1 MLKILYQDPA
11 IVVCEKPFRVLST
24 DEPGGMP
31 DCIRQA
37 LGRPEAEVRTVH
49 RLDQVVGGLMV
60 YALTPQAASDLS
72 RQIRENRFLKEYLA
86 VIHWRP
92 REEEGTFLDLLG
104 RNPKTRKT
112 YVAKLPGKGIQQA
125 VLHYRVVDSRQGFSL
140 VSIRLETGWTHQI
153 RAQFSSPGPPPG
165 GGPEVQQ
172 VPRSP
177 RVADRPVVPPP
188 GLYPPGDRPGHG
200 FPVGSPWGGGL
211 GFFSTREGEGPCW
224 TGAGPDLQ
232 RGFPPGPGRG
242 SRLSLEKARTQRVAG
257 VTPRP
262 PALRAARSHLPFWR
276 LWCIVSVDGL
286 LRVPCTCPD
295 LETFF
300 CKILFQHIFYS
311 KMRPKSV
318 LAYRRK

>member
-72 RQIRENRFLKEYLA
+72 RQIREDRFLKEYLA
-86 VIHWRP
+86 VIHWQP
-92 REEEGTFLDLLG
+92 REKEGTFLDLLG

-140 VSIRLETGWTHQI
+140 VSIRLETGRTHQI
-153 RAQFSSPGPPPG
+153 RIHMKSIGYPLIEDYLYNPDMEYIGRQALHSARLCFPHPVTGKEMRFTAAL
-165 GGPEVQQ
+165 PEDM
-172 VPRSP
+172 R
-177 RVADRPVVPPP
+177 RVLEVRPEM
-188 GLYPPGDRPGHG
+188 D
-200 FPVGSPWGGGL
+200 S
-211 GFFSTREGEGPCW
+211 
-224 TGAGPDLQ
+224 
-232 RGFPPGPGRG
+232 
-242 SRLSLEKARTQRVAG
+242 
-257 VTPRP
+257 
-262 PALRAARSHLPFWR
+262 
-276 LWCIVSVDGL
+276 
-286 LRVPCTCPD
+286 
-295 LETFF
+295 
-300 CKILFQHIFYS
+300 
-311 KMRPKSV
+311 
-318 LAYRRK
+318 

>member
-31 DCIRQA
+31 DLIRQA
-37 LGRPEAEVRTVH
+37 LGQPEAEVRTVH

-72 RQIRENRFLKEYLA
+72 RQIREDRFLKEYLA

-140 VSIRLETGWTHQI
+140 VSIRLETGRTHQI
-153 RAQFSSPGPPPG
+153 RAQFSSRAVSYTHLTLPTN
-165 GGPEVQQ
+165 
-172 VPRSP
+172 S
-177 RVADRPVVPPP
+177 RV
-188 GLYPPGDRPGHG
+188 
-200 FPVGSPWGGGL
+200 
-211 GFFSTREGEGPCW
+211 
-224 TGAGPDLQ
+224 
-232 RGFPPGPGRG
+232 
-242 SRLSLEKARTQRVAG
+242 
-257 VTPRP
+257 
-262 PALRAARSHLPFWR
+262 
-276 LWCIVSVDGL
+276 
-286 LRVPCTCPD
+286 
-295 LETFF
+295 
-300 CKILFQHIFYS
+300 
-311 KMRPKSV
+311 
-318 LAYRRK
+318 

>member
-72 RQIRENRFLKEYLA
+72 RQIREDRFLKEYLA

-140 VSIRLETGWTHQI
+140 VSIRLETGRTHQI
-153 RAQFSSPGPPPG
+153 RAQFAAAGHPLLGDG
-165 GGPEVQQ
+165 KYGRERDNKQYG
-172 VPRSP
+172 RSFQ
-177 RVADRPVVPPP
+177 A
-188 GLYPPGDRPGHG
+188 LYSYRLSFD
-200 FPVGSPWGGGL
+200 FTTDGGL
-211 GFFSTREGEGPCW
+211 LEY
-224 TGAGPDLQ
+224 LN
-232 RGFPPGPGRG
+232 GR
-242 SRLSLEKARTQRVAG
+242 SFQVE
-257 VTPRP
+257 
-262 PALRAARSHLPFWR
+262 H
-276 LWCIVSVDGL
+276 VDFVDEYFG
-286 LRVPCTCPD
+286 D
-295 LETFF
+295 
-300 CKILFQHIFYS
+300 K
-311 KMRPKSV
+311 
-318 LAYRRK
+318 

>member
-72 RQIRENRFLKEYLA
+72 RQIREDRFLKEYLA

-92 REEEGTFLDLLG
+92 REEEGTFLDLCGQTPRQGHPAG
-104 RNPKTRKT
+104 RPP
-112 YVAKLPGKGIQQA
+112 LPGGGQPPG
-125 VLHYRVVDSRQGFSL
+125 VLPGVHPAGD
-140 VSIRLETGWTHQI
+140 
-153 RAQFSSPGPPPG
+153 RADPPDPGPVLFPGPPPG

-177 RVADRPVVPPP
+177 GVADRPVVPPP
-188 GLYPPGDRPGHG
+188 GLYPPGDQPDHG
-200 FPVGSPWGGGL
+200 FPFGSPWGGGL
-211 GFFSTREGEGPCW
+211 GALLPPVREKNR
-224 TGAGPDLQ
+224 AGPAPVQ
-232 RGFPPGPGRG
+232 
-242 SRLSLEKARTQRVAG
+242 T
-257 VTPRP
+257 RP
-262 PALRAARSHLPFWR
+262 PARGSTRLRTLQVGGSEDTLGRSAPLPRRPSIIGRWLRWNRCRVDPATWVPRR
-276 LWCIVSVDGL
+276 LRRGS
-286 LRVPCTCPD
+286 PA
-295 LETFF
+295 FF
-300 CKILFQHIFYS
+300 GRK
-311 KMRPKSV
+311 REKSCALV
-318 LAYRRK
+318 MQSSR

>member
-72 RQIRENRFLKEYLA
+72 RQIREDRFLKEYLA

-140 VSIRLETGWTHQI
+140 VSIRLETGRTHQI
-153 RAQFSSPGPPPG
+153 RAQFAAAGHPLLGDGKYGSERQNKRYGRSYQALYSYRLEFCFTTDAGALAPLDGQQFQVEQVDFVTEYFPG
-165 GGPEVQQ
+165 
-172 VPRSP
+172 
-177 RVADRPVVPPP
+177 
-188 GLYPPGDRPGHG
+188 
-200 FPVGSPWGGGL
+200 
-211 GFFSTREGEGPCW
+211 FS
-224 TGAGPDLQ
+224 L
-232 RGFPPGPGRG
+232 
-242 SRLSLEKARTQRVAG
+242 
-257 VTPRP
+257 
-262 PALRAARSHLPFWR
+262 
-276 LWCIVSVDGL
+276 
-286 LRVPCTCPD
+286 
-295 LETFF
+295 
-300 CKILFQHIFYS
+300 
-311 KMRPKSV
+311 
-318 LAYRRK
+318 

>member
-11 IVVCEKPFRVLST
+11 IVVCGKPFRVLST

-72 RQIRENRFLKEYLA
+72 RQIREDRFLKEYLA

-140 VSIRLETGWTHQI
+140 VSIRLETGRTHQI
-153 RAQFSSPGPPPG
+153 RAQFSSRGLPLAGDRKYSKYPDPPEWQIALWSHHLAFTHPETSQTMDFRLDPPG
-165 GGPEVQQ
+165 EG
-172 VPRSP
+172 
-177 RVADRPVVPPP
+177 AWA
-188 GLYPPGDRPGHG
+188 L
-200 FPVGSPWGGGL
+200 
-211 GFFSTREGEGPCW
+211 FSHP
-224 TGAGPDLQ
+224 
-232 RGFPPGPGRG
+232 
-242 SRLSLEKARTQRVAG
+242 
-257 VTPRP
+257 
-262 PALRAARSHLPFWR
+262 
-276 LWCIVSVDGL
+276 
-286 LRVPCTCPD
+286 
-295 LETFF
+295 
-300 CKILFQHIFYS
+300 
-311 KMRPKSV
+311 
-318 LAYRRK
+318 

>member
-72 RQIRENRFLKEYLA
+72 RQIREDQFLKEYLA

-140 VSIRLETGWTHQI
+140 VSIRL
-153 RAQFSSPGPPPG
+153 
-165 GGPEVQQ
+165 
-172 VPRSP
+172 
-177 RVADRPVVPPP
+177 
-188 GLYPPGDRPGHG
+188 
-200 FPVGSPWGGGL
+200 
-211 GFFSTREGEGPCW
+211 
-224 TGAGPDLQ
+224 
-232 RGFPPGPGRG
+232 
-242 SRLSLEKARTQRVAG
+242 
-257 VTPRP
+257 
-262 PALRAARSHLPFWR
+262 
-276 LWCIVSVDGL
+276 
-286 LRVPCTCPD
+286 
-295 LETFF
+295 
-300 CKILFQHIFYS
+300 
-311 KMRPKSV
+311 
-318 LAYRRK
+318 

>member
-72 RQIRENRFLKEYLA
+72 RQIREDRFLKEYLA

-125 VLHYRVVDSRQGFSL
+125 VLHYRVVDSRQGSPWCP
-140 VSIRLETGWTHQI
+140 SGWRPGGPIRSGP
-153 RAQFSSPGPPPG
+153 SSPPG
-165 GGPEVQQ
+165 ASPWRGTGSTASTPI
-172 VPRSP
+172 PRSGRSP
-177 RVADRPVVPPP
+177 CGPTTWPLPIRRPARPWISVWIPLGRGP
-188 GLYPPGDRPGHG
+188 GRS
-200 FPVGSPWGGGL
+200 SP
-211 GFFSTREGEGPCW
+211 TREGEEPCW
-224 TGAGPDLQ
+224 TGAGPDPTTCQGQHEAADPSGGRLRRHLGAQ
-232 RGFPPGPGRG
+232 RP
-242 SRLSLEKARTQRVAG
+242 VA
-257 VTPRP
+257 P
-262 PALRAARSHLPFWR
+262 PALYHR
-276 LWCIVSVDGL
+276 
-286 LRVPCTCPD
+286 
-295 LETFF
+295 
-300 CKILFQHIFYS
+300 
-311 KMRPKSV
+311 
-318 LAYRRK
+318 